1 MPAKPKSKTPAP
13 QKKTECTEAVVP
25 QTGTP
30 KGKIRISRET
40 ISGIVRRVACSV
52 DGVTRLT
59 GSSLVDNIAEFVGSR
74 KVLDRAIQIEIRPD
88 GIVID
93 LSINIQY
100 GVSLPETAANVQ
112 RTVAGQVEEMTGLK
126 VSQVNVVIREMEDVA
141 EEEEDEA
148 EQEE

>member
-1 MPAKPKSKTPAP
+1 MPAKTKSKTSAP
-13 QKKTECTEAVVP
+13 QKKTEFTEAVVP

-30 KGKIRISRET
+30 KGMIRISRET
-40 ISGIVRRVACSV
+40 LSCIVRRVACSV

-74 KVLDRAIQIEIRPD
+74 KVLDRAIQIEIAPE
-88 GIVID
+88 GITID
-93 LSINIQY
+93 LSINIRY

-112 RTVAGQVEEMTGLK
+112 RTIAGQLEEMTGLK
-126 VSQVNVVIREMEDVA
+126 VSQVNVVIREMEDVP
-141 EEEEDEA
+141 EEDED

>member
-13 QKKTECTEAVVP
+13 QKKTEYTEAVVP
-25 QTGTP
+25 QSGTP
-30 KGKIRISRET
+30 KGMIRISRET
-40 ISGIVRRVACSV
+40 LSGIVRRIVCSV

-74 KVLDRAIQIEIRPD
+74 KVLDRAIQIEIGPD

-93 LSINIQY
+93 LSINIRY

-112 RTVAGQVEEMTGLK
+112 RTVSGRLEEMTGLK
-126 VSQVNVVIREMEDVA
+126 VSQVNVVIREMEDVP
-141 EEEEDEA
+141 EEDDA
-148 EQEE
+148 GQEE

>member
-1 MPAKPKSKTPAP
+1 MPAKPKSKSPAP

-30 KGKIRISRET
+30 KGEIRISRET

-74 KVLDRAIQIEIRPD
+74 KVLDRAIQIEIGPD
-88 GIVID
+88 GIAID
-93 LSINIQY
+93 LSINIRY

-112 RTVAGQVEEMTGLK
+112 RTVADQIEKLTGLEAA
-126 VSQVNVVIREMEDVA
+126 QVNVTIREMETLPDP
-141 EEEEDEA
+141 EEE
-148 EQEE
+148 